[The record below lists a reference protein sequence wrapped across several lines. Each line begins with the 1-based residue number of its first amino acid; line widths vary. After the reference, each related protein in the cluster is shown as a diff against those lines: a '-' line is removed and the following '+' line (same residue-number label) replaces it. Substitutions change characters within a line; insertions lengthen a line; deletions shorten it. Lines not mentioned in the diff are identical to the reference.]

1 MLMKTDAIY
10 QGTKL
15 PQDEPTRRVITGQYL
30 AKNRLSDRARSR
42 LAADLLDGRADLG
55 PLTAKQV
62 VALCRAKQARVDAAR
77 DPDRQNRLRQLK
89 LQRTWE
95 SSDPDHRAE
104 VFRVIGIENVW
115 KTLLTAMS

>member
-30 AKNRLSDRARSR
+30 AKNRLSDRARAR